1 MFVLS
6 PETLCFLINQAN
18 VDSLCTIYYQHM
30 INCSTAGLVFIS
42 ETLQVQGLFLLKA
55 WKITLKIFTREETS
69 GAVFFSSYSKRFTV
83 HGQQNKLTKFSDN
96 WSNLLIT
103 FGVERKNCCMFLT
116 NIYFHPSVQSVA
128 HFGFCSRL
136 GKRNWIKRHNTSYHF
151 FPQKLLTKP

>member
-136 GKRNWIKRHNTSYHF
+136 GKRN
-151 FPQKLLTKP
+151 